1 MHDGPDLTLCASNRI
16 VGGAS
21 VDVSRWATP
30 DEGALVGED
39 RALYFARKTAVTL
52 YLQGSQAEEIKRKT
66 GLGAKQAYRLI
77 RERCLETHSDGQPY
91 GWRALV
97 PYVRIQPYKRRTK
110 VRIDRFGNGGAG
122 AMETLLD
129 TYPDVR
135 TAFEQRIRTI
145 SSGKKLTETK
155 VSIGRHCTW
164 FLDELRRRGCEHRNE
179 WPFNTASTAY
189 YSVRRYVDKVL
200 SGDRVALAAA
210 TGGLEMTRKLKTGDG
225 TDRPVTKFLQRVEMD
240 AHKLDGR
247 FCVSIPEIGG
257 GTKERIVHR
266 LWVISMIDVVSR
278 VVIGYYF
285 STAKEVSSDD
295 VLRCIKR
302 ALTKWQP
309 RPITFSKEPY
319 RKGAGLLSSLG
330 EEFVGLCWDETSVD
344 GALAE
349 TCERVKGAL
358 KDAVDSVL
366 LTPDNSFAK
375 RRSLDDRP
383 FIEAFFRNLA
393 GKGFQRLSNTT
404 GAKAEEKKGLDPEG
418 VAVTSRFQYEYAEE
432 LLDVLIANYNATPH
446 RGIGNRTPLAYAK
459 FLFQNGQREWRRS
472 DAAAVES
479 LLSVRKLCRVRG
491 GAKVGRGVYVECN
504 YARYTNEILQNRQD
518 LVGNVIWVIH
528 HKEDDARI
536 ALASTK
542 EGTSLG
548 VLRAAPPWH
557 ILPHS
562 LSMRRAIVQAQSI
575 GKFQIPAGGDAI
587 ATFVNYVESQPRNK
601 LPVHP
606 AYLAARRILAQA
618 ADQFVGDALLQA
630 AQERAVATPI
640 GGVAEG
646 AEADRPS
653 TRAVAASKQST
664 VSVPEKVSG
673 ASGSLPARRIA
684 ATRSSS

>member
-1 MHDGPDLTLCASNRI
+1 MQDIPDHMLCASIRI
-16 VGGAS
+16 VGGAN
-21 VDVSRWATP
+21 VDISRWATP
-30 DEGALVGED
+30 DEGALVGEQ
-39 RALYFARKTAVTL
+39 RALYFARKAAVTL
-52 YLQGSQAEEIKRKT
+52 YLQGSQAEEIKQKT
-66 GLGAKQAYRLI
+66 GLGEKQAYRLI
-77 RERCLETHSDGQPY
+77 RERCLETHADGQPY
-91 GWRALV
+91 GWRALI
-97 PYVRIQPYKRRTK
+97 PYVHIQPYKRRTK
-110 VRIDRFGNGGAG
+110 ILIDSFGNGGAG

-145 SSGKKLTETK
+145 PSGKKLTETK

-189 YSVRRYVDKVL
+189 YSVRRYVAKVL
-200 SGDRVALAAA
+200 SGDPVALAWV
-210 TGGLEMTRKLKTGDG
+210 TGGPEMTRKLKTGEG
-225 TDRPVTKFLQRVEMD
+225 TDRPVTNFLQRVEMD

-257 GTKERIVHR
+257 GIKERIVYR

-278 VVIGYYF
+278 IVIGYYF

-295 VLRCIKR
+295 VLRCIKS

-309 RPITFSKEPY
+309 QSITFSKEPY
-319 RKGAGLLSSLG
+319 REGAGLLSSLG

-358 KDAVDSVL
+358 KDAVGSVL

-404 GAKAEEKKGLDPEG
+404 GAKAEQKKGRDPEG
-418 VAVTSRFQYEYAEE
+418 IAVTSRFQYEYAEE

-472 DAAAVES
+472 DAVAVES

-491 GAKVGRGVYVECN
+491 GAKVGRGVYVECE

-518 LVGNVIWVIH
+518 LVGELIWVIH
-528 HKEDDARI
+528 HKENDARI
-536 ALASTK
+536 ALASTQ

-562 LSMRRAIVQAQSI
+562 LSMRRAIMQAQSI
-575 GKFQIPAGGDAI
+575 GKFHIPPGGDAI
-587 ATFVNYVESQPRNK
+587 ATFINYVESQPRNK

-606 AYLAARRILAQA
+606 TYLAARRILAQA
-618 ADQFVGDALLQA
+618 ADQFVSDALLQA
-630 AQERAVATPI
+630 AQERAVTTSTA
-640 GGVAEG
+640 GVAAS
-646 AEADRPS
+646 AEVDRSS
-653 TRAVAASKQST
+653 TQGVAGSKQST
-664 VSVPEKVSG
+664 MAVPRKVSLVG
-673 ASGSLPARRIA
+673 GSLPARRIA
-684 ATRSSS
+684 ATRPSS

>member
-1 MHDGPDLTLCASNRI
+1 MQDIPDHMLCASIRI
-16 VGGAS
+16 VGGAN
-21 VDVSRWATP
+21 VDISSWATP
-30 DEGALVGED
+30 DEGALVGEQ
-39 RALYFARKTAVTL
+39 RALYFARKAAVTL
-52 YLQGSQAEEIKRKT
+52 YLQGTQAEEIKQKT
-66 GLGAKQAYRLI
+66 GLGEKQAYRLI
-77 RERCLETHSDGQPY
+77 RERCLATHADGQPY
-91 GWRALV
+91 GWRALI

-110 VRIDRFGNGGAG
+110 IQIDSFGNGGAG

-135 TAFEQRIRTI
+135 TAFEKRIRTI
-145 SSGKKLTETK
+145 PSGKKLTETK

-189 YSVRRYVDKVL
+189 YSVRRYVAKVL
-200 SGDRVALAAA
+200 SGDPVALAWA
-210 TGGLEMTRKLKTGDG
+210 TGGPEMTRKLKTGEG
-225 TDRPVTKFLQRVEMD
+225 SDRPVTNFLQRVEMD

-257 GTKERIVHR
+257 GTKERIVYR
-266 LWVISMIDVVSR
+266 LWVIAMIDVVSR
-278 VVIGYYF
+278 IVIGYYF

-295 VLRCIKR
+295 VLRCIKS

-309 RPITFSKEPY
+309 QPITFSKEPY
-319 RKGAGLLSSLG
+319 REGAGLLSSLG

-358 KDAVDSVL
+358 KDAVGSVL

-404 GAKAEEKKGLDPEG
+404 GAKAEQKKGRDPEG
-418 VAVTSRFQYEYAEE
+418 IAVTSRFQYEYAEE

-472 DAAAVES
+472 DAVAVES

-491 GAKVGRGVYVECN
+491 GAKVGRNVYVECQ

-518 LVGNVIWVIH
+518 LVGELIWVVH
-528 HKEDDARI
+528 HKENDARI
-536 ALASTK
+536 ALASTQ

-562 LSMRRAIVQAQSI
+562 LSMRRAIMQAQSI
-575 GKFQIPAGGDAI
+575 GKFHIPPGGDAM
-587 ATFVNYVESQPRNK
+587 ATFINYVESQPGNT

-606 AYLAARRILAQA
+606 TYLAARRILAQA
-618 ADQFVGDALLQA
+618 ADQFVSDALLQA
-630 AQERAVATPI
+630 AQERAVTTSNAGLAAGAEFAPSSTQ
-640 GGVAEG
+640 GVAG
-646 AEADRPS
+646 SR
-653 TRAVAASKQST
+653 QST
-664 VSVPEKVSG
+664 VAVPRKASLV
-673 ASGSLPARRIA
+673 SGSLPARRIA